1 MAFHLIA
8 SIRWLGNQHPTL
20 DMRSALDTIPGIG
33 PKRKKALLKHFGSI
47 KKIRAATLE
56 ELSAV
61 PGMNR
66 SVAENVLT
74 RISDEESI

>member
-1 MAFHLIA
+1 MAFL
-8 SIRWLGNQHPTL
+8 
-20 DMRSALDTIPGIG
+20 RSALDTIPGIG
-33 PKRKKALLKHFGSI
+33 QKRKKALLKHFGSI

-66 SVAENVLT
+66 KAAENVLT

>member
-1 MAFHLIA
+1 MAFI
-8 SIRWLGNQHPTL
+8 
-20 DMRSALDTIPGIG
+20 RSALDTIPGIG
-33 PKRKKALLKHFGSI
+33 QKRKKALLKHFGSI

-66 SVAENVLT
+66 KAAENVLS
-74 RISDEESI
+74 RITDNRINYTVSDY